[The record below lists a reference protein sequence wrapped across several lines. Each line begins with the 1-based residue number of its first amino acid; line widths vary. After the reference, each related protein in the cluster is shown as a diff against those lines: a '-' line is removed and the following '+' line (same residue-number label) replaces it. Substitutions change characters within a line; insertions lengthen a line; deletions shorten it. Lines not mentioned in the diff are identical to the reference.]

1 MCYIA
6 LVEKLIF
13 KIVYGAMP
21 TNCTSSSKKKS
32 IACAGVLLTLT
43 VKQLI
48 LVFVVMWA
56 KTVFFLTAPKVMF

>member
-21 TNCTSSSKKKS
+21 TNCTSSSKKKNR
-32 IACAGVLLTLT
+32 LL
-43 VKQLI
+43 VQ
-48 LVFVVMWA
+48 VFCW
-56 KTVFFLTAPKVMF
+56 LWP